1 MTPESIPGRLVPED
15 LFLLFL
21 LPYLQE
27 PPHSDHE
34 VLFTDL
40 PKAA

>member
-15 LFLLFL
+15 LFLL
-21 LPYLQE
+21 PYLQE

-34 VLFTDL
+34 VLLTDQ